1 VVGSALTKKAQK
13 GRQVHTAGVGGV
25 RPSQNQVSTMI
36 YPVDFIS
43 LEDDEK
49 DIIVSFAIPD
59 DETGIKSLILH
70 RTLFCEELLPDEER
84 GVRVSLEGEPDAGE
98 TLNMLESIEISDQHI
113 KINAKC
119 RSYVVDVSKIDGE
132 NISELKALVEKQN
145 YDHRFRI
152 KKA

>member
-1 VVGSALTKKAQK
+1 MTYS
-13 GRQVHTAGVGGV
+13 
-25 RPSQNQVSTMI
+25 
-36 YPVDFIS
+36 VDFIS

-59 DETGIKSLILH
+59 DDTGIKSLILH
-70 RTLFCEELLPDEER
+70 RTLFFEELLPDEER
-84 GVRVSLEGEPDAGE
+84 GVRVSLEGEPDTGE

-152 KKA
+152 KKPNRVAEGI